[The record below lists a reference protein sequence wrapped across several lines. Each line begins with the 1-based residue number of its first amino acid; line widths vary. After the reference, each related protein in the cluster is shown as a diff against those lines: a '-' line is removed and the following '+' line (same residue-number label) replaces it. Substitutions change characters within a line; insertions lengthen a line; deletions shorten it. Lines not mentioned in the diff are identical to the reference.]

1 MPFYVKSY
9 GISTRLI
16 GRKLQKLLLSMDLQK
31 KKNSSVTTW
40 RDRSQLGETGIR
52 GVAAWQ
58 ANLRHIFR
66 EEEPISSCYGQI
78 HIEIPPR
85 LRESGEDEGPTGM
98 DDQETMEQ
106 QRTTDLES
114 GNVCICGKVCK
125 NLQIHMG
132 KMGCSPNQS
141 LIRRTGQPGE
151 MEEEVVQDENHSDH
165 SLHG

>member
-52 GVAAWQ
+52 GVAAWK

-85 LRESGEDEGPTGM
+85 LRESGRMRDLQVWMTRKRWSNRGLRIWKAEMYAFVEKCV
-98 DDQETMEQ
+98 
-106 QRTTDLES
+106 RTFRSIWERWDAHQT
-114 GNVCICGKVCK
+114 KV
-125 NLQIHMG
+125 
-132 KMGCSPNQS
+132 
-141 LIRRTGQPGE
+141 
-151 MEEEVVQDENHSDH
+151 
-165 SLHG
+165 